1 MAGSDPA
8 SPAVHSSQEEHNALV
23 ISFLAV
29 RQTLG
34 WLGLFLPAALL
45 VYSGL
50 PGHRLES
57 SISDFYYTG
66 MGDIFVGTMCAIGVF
81 LLSYTGY
88 EPLPGEHLSDKWLA
102 RIAGAA
108 AVAVALFPVHHPDY
122 PFCVGEPPVC
132 TQLGFS
138 GHSEIIHYVS
148 AGTFF
153 VCLALFSLFQFTRGE
168 RGPDGR
174 LRWTRKA
181 AIYVLCG
188 TAILACIVALIP
200 YLMAAG
206 PAKAQAADRHYL
218 FWVETIAVLAFAFS
232 WLTKGKAMAGLLAM
246 ARRATGILAG
256 S

>member
-1 MAGSDPA
+1 MTPPDPE
-8 SPAVHSSQEEHNALV
+8 SPPVHSSQEDHNALV

-34 WLGLFLPAALL
+34 WLGLFLPVVLL
-45 VYSGL
+45 GFASL
-50 PGHRLES
+50 PGNRLEQ

-108 AVAVALFPVHHPDY
+108 AVLVALFPVSHPDY
-122 PFCVGEPPVC
+122 PFCTGEPPVC
-132 TQLGFS
+132 TSLGFA
-138 GHSEIIHYVS
+138 GHSEIIHYVA

-153 VCLALFSLFQFTRGE
+153 LCLALFSLLQFTRGE

-174 LRWTRKA
+174 LRWTAKA

-188 TAILACIVALIP
+188 TFILAS
-200 YLMAAG
+200 LMALVPYFLADTE
-206 PAKAQAADRHYL
+206 ARQAAAARHYL
-218 FWVETIAVLAFAFS
+218 FWVETVAVLSFSVS
-232 WLTKGKAMAGLLAM
+232 WLTKGKALAGLAAM
-246 ARRATGILAG
+246 ARRASGMLAG